1 MSLVL
6 LPHIVWVAQN
16 WSTLAGHVQGQII
29 GPEAPPYARRV
40 LDGLGRLAEASV
52 SILIAP
58 LGIMAAVLLP
68 RAFRPIT
75 VPDPERASGL
85 ALVRRLVLFCLG
97 LMLVYVAA
105 GASYVKPHHLFFLAF
120 APLWLIARLDAA
132 TLAPW
137 RSRGFAIGLA
147 ACAAFAA
154 VAYPFDNL
162 ADARSCDACEEFQ
175 PIDDY
180 AAALGAAGFERGT
193 ILALSRRQDFPTA
206 ALRAFFPEARVVA
219 SDYPVY
225 APPPLALPGDCLLVW
240 SGAEEWP
247 RIWDGAAGAPVPRI
261 GLPLPPDALI
271 GHATGTVH
279 LSGRDAHGVRFALV
293 KGGLG
298 DCR

>member
-1 MSLVL
+1 M
-6 LPHIVWVAQN
+6 
-16 WSTLAGHVQGQII
+16 
-29 GPEAPPYARRV
+29 

-85 ALVRRLVLFCLG
+85 ALLRRLVLFCLG

-180 AAALGAAGFERGT
+180 AAAISAAGFERGT

-240 SGAEEWP
+240 SGARGMAAASGTAPPARPSRASGCPSPPMRCSATRRARSTSPAATPTASASRWSRAGSATAAEHRRGHP
-247 RIWDGAAGAPVPRI
+247 RPSRSPRPL
-261 GLPLPPDALI
+261 LPRW
-271 GHATGTVH
+271 VH
-279 LSGRDAHGVRFALV
+279 PR
-293 KGGLG
+293 
-298 DCR
+298 